1 MVAVFSGN
9 LRALNRINSVVQKA
23 IRIRLLSPRTLVRAD
38 RIRIF
43 STLSESISPPDLSD
57 DNGENGGVDN
67 GQKKKVKR
75 PRSKPQSSPDPYS
88 LNKPVKYSNVISADI
103 KQLTELDFDTI
114 IDVRSPDEYEID
126 HIPGAVNYPVL
137 DNEERIVIGTL
148 HNGNVFEARRRGAA
162 LISRHITDLLEN
174 EFKDKPKSWRP
185 LVYCWRGGLRSGS
198 LAIVIAQVGWQVHQ
212 LSGGYKAYRHE
223 VTESLPIIC
232 SKIKLKVISAPT
244 GSGKTHFLDALRR
257 GGKQVIDLEGL
268 ATHRGS
274 VLGNIP
280 GEKQPSQR
288 MFDSKLLVALQQLDL
303 SRTVYIES
311 ESRKIGKIA
320 LPDAIYKRMHES
332 EVLFMDVPQSERVSK
347 LCEDYLFYIKDPE
360 LLISHLDYLSQHKSK
375 EKLDEWSDL
384 ARTDRFPE
392 LVTQLLELHYDP
404 LYWKSLRK
412 NYPQI
417 DNREVTQQLIV
428 SSLTPEALDEAVTR
442 ILERP
447 YTYPEHSTVIENKI
461 TSIDNE
467 GIESFVGEN
476 FPI

>member
-1 MVAVFSGN
+1 
-9 LRALNRINSVVQKA
+9 
-23 IRIRLLSPRTLVRAD
+23 
-38 RIRIF
+38 
-43 STLSESISPPDLSD
+43 
-57 DNGENGGVDN
+57 
-67 GQKKKVKR
+67 
-75 PRSKPQSSPDPYS
+75 
-88 LNKPVKYSNVISADI
+88 
-103 KQLTELDFDTI
+103 
-114 IDVRSPDEYEID
+114 
-126 HIPGAVNYPVL
+126 
-137 DNEERIVIGTL
+137 
-148 HNGNVFEARRRGAA
+148 
-162 LISRHITDLLEN
+162 
-174 EFKDKPKSWRP
+174 
-185 LVYCWRGGLRSGS
+185 
-198 LAIVIAQVGWQVHQ
+198 
-212 LSGGYKAYRHE
+212 
-223 VTESLPIIC
+223 
-232 SKIKLKVISAPT
+232 
-244 GSGKTHFLDALRR
+244 
-257 GGKQVIDLEGL
+257 
-268 ATHRGS
+268 
-274 VLGNIP
+274 
-280 GEKQPSQR
+280 